1 MLHVLLVLVSLSGW
15 LTPQS
20 KACSGSILDYPPP
33 PHTEKNGIPHF
44 AHGCWVGAWPGAANC
59 LRSKFLK
66 FLTGL
71 EQVSYQTSETDPSL
85 QTPPCKSEAG
95 LGVGDPPTRFLGC
108 CCPVASPLGSVQTQF
123 QPAAGAVGTLPW
135 TPGASLEPFTKYA
148 DYHRELQ
155 ITENSADF
163 PSVLQLK

>member
-15 LTPQS
+15 LTQQS
-20 KACSGSILDYPPP
+20 KACSGLILDYPPP

-44 AHGCWVGAWPGAANC
+44 AHGCWVGTWSGAANC

-85 QTPPCKSEAG
+85 HTPPCKSEAG
-95 LGVGDPPTRFLGC
+95 LGVGDPPDTVPGLLLPSGITPRKRADPVPACCWGC
-108 CCPVASPLGSVQTQF
+108 GDSSSDPWS
-123 QPAAGAVGTLPW
+123 LPR
-135 TPGASLEPFTKYA
+135 AFHKICRLSQRIA
-148 DYHRELQ
+148 
-155 ITENSADF
+155 NN
-163 PSVLQLK
+163 